1 MGALLLWLLMQMELF
16 QGSSYVYVYGYGYV
30 DWADGENARGDA
42 EAAQKPTARA
52 TIVHRLEE
60 DVPKVVAAFLHTGDS
75 STLTHANCSRRYEL
89 GGLRTSSSSSSSSVS
104 RHSLRPAVE
113 AVGRAASL
121 LNGLQPLGDGQQQRD
136 AVWLGALVRSMLD
149 ADPRIHRAA
158 LALQAEPRLLLQAT
172 RSGGHVAVRN
182 MKESDHEEFRERKR
196 THGGR
201 GRGHEPG
208 EIKWSAPYL
217 ECEHGSFAPHWL
229 LTLSA
234 GIYSPAKD
242 AAVPELRG
250 IVKVD
255 VNLQDED
262 IDQCSSSGWFA
273 GTHRCNL
280 TTMECKPVPGHG
292 FVLDKYKCQ
301 CKRGFY
307 SPRRVA
313 LNGVSK
319 SEQGLYSDDSSD
331 SSARCLP
338 CREGC
343 SFCQD
348 DSPCLAQEDGVLRVA
363 VASFQGLCML
373 LDFISMPV
381 VYHFRRNKRIRAS
394 GLILLEAI
402 LAGAILLYFPVMILY
417 FQPSVFRCVL
427 LRWVRLLGFTTVYG
441 TVILKLYRVLK
452 VFLSRTAQR
461 IPYMTSWRVLRLLAA
476 ILLVVLW
483 FLVAWTSAMCQSTD
497 VHHTLV
503 DVGVTP
509 EGLQFNMCMLDRW
522 DYMMAVAEF
531 LFLLWG
537 VYLCY
542 AVRTVP
548 SAFHEPRYMAV
559 AIYNELLISAI
570 FHIIRFTLAP
580 GLHPDW
586 MLMLFFVHTHLTVT
600 VTLGLLLIPKFVFT
614 ETHMQDDIAT
624 EAYEDELDMGRSGS
638 YLNSSITS
646 AWSEHSLD
654 PEDIRE
660 ELKKLYSQLEV
671 YKRKKM
677 LANNPHLQ
685 KKRSSKKGIGRS
697 LMRRITEIPETR
709 VSRQYSRE
717 DRDGSEHG
725 SNRSTLRRNPFEPS
739 HSGKSREDSLKS
751 RMFSLKRS
759 HSYDHSHDQGEN
771 ANGGPAEKLE
781 NSTTESSLLDTL
793 MGRKSAKKN
802 SEVAKVEPAESAESV
817 PLVCKSASAH
827 NLAADKKPVHL
838 RTSMLQK
845 SLSVI
850 ASARERTLG
859 LAGKTHS
866 VEDASKKGLKARDTR
881 MLSEVDESP
890 ECFPKMI
897 ISQSVEYTKTPSK
910 MGIMKQQ
917 VSGSQP
923 SICSEPGRSR
933 DLYDLSEVCPW
944 EMEDLPT
951 PSEGKSQKH
960 VSIAPSETNT
970 IHGTSYK
977 SGRSQHKQKTSVQS
991 PSNRRR
997 SRDKGSS
1004 KEEECDARREHEGRK
1019 LKSPLKLTAHKA
1031 ETCPWEYEDPAAAKG
1046 LEPERINR
1054 KKSVT
1059 PTDGNPKILLSDL
1072 SKSTGSLLQPPALMV
1087 EICPWDYDQPPSP
1100 SNQEKTSSPTHYSK
1114 RRDSNAKRKGSCSSR
1129 GKGKDKDED
1138 KQRSKSRERRS
1149 SSSKPSEK
1157 RRISQTSDSSQ
1168 VSMTGS
1174 GRRRSSTKELGIT
1187 DSSKH
1192 AEACPWETEVVP
1204 SVISKDKQSS
1214 SRGNHTTSQTPTAA
1228 SAPPAATAAPAA
1240 SKLST
1245 ADVCPWDFEDKSLGN
1260 RA

>member
-1 MGALLLWLLMQMELF
+1 MRALLLWLLMQTELLR
-16 QGSSYVYVYGYGYV
+16 GSSFVYGYGYV

-42 EAAQKPTARA
+42 EAAQRPTTRA
-52 TIVHRLEE
+52 TVAHRLEE

-75 STLTHANCSRRYEL
+75 STLTRANCSRRYEL
-89 GGLRTSSSSSSSSVS
+89 GGLRASSSSVS

-113 AVGRAASL
+113 AVGRAAGL

-149 ADPRIHRAA
+149 ADPRIQRAA

-182 MKESDHEEFRERKR
+182 VKESDHDEFRERKK
-196 THGGR
+196 THGTR

-217 ECEHGSFAPHWL
+217 ECEHGSFVPRWL

-234 GIYSPAKD
+234 GIYSAGTD
-242 AAVPELRG
+242 AAAPELRG
-250 IVKVD
+250 VVKVD

-273 GTHRCNL
+273 GTHRCNV

-319 SEQGLYSDDSSD
+319 SEQGLYSDESLDA
-331 SSARCLP
+331 SARCLP

-343 SFCQD
+343 SFCRD
-348 DSPCLAQEDGVLRVA
+348 DTPCLAQEDGVLRVA

-417 FQPSVFRCVL
+417 FQPSVFRCIL
-427 LRWVRLLGFTTVYG
+427 LRWVRLLGFATVYG

-461 IPYMTSWRVLRLLAA
+461 IPYMTSWHVLRLLAA

-497 VHHTLV
+497 INHALV
-503 DVGVTP
+503 DVGITP

-600 VTLGLLLIPKFVFT
+600 VTLGLLLVPKFLFT
-614 ETHMQDDIAT
+614 GTHMQDDIAT

-660 ELKKLYSQLEV
+660 ELKKLYAQLEV

-697 LMRRITEIPETR
+697 LMRRITEIPET

-739 HSGKSREDSLKS
+739 HGGKSREDSLKS
-751 RMFSLKRS
+751 RVFSLKRS
-759 HSYDHSHDQGEN
+759 HSYDHSHDQVES
-771 ANGGPAEKLE
+771 ANGGPADKLE

-802 SEVAKVEPAESAESV
+802 PEVQKVEPAESAESV

-881 MLSEVDESP
+881 MLSGVDESP

-951 PSEGKSQKH
+951 PSEGKAQKH

-970 IHGTSYK
+970 IHGSSSK
-977 SGRSQHKQKTSVQS
+977 SGRSQHKQRAAVQS

-997 SRDKGSS
+997 SRDKGSTR
-1004 KEEECDARREHEGRK
+1004 EEESDKHEGRK
-1019 LKSPLKLTAHKA
+1019 PKSPLKLTAHKA
-1031 ETCPWEYEDPAAAKG
+1031 DMCPWEYEDPTAKG
-1046 LEPERINR
+1046 TETEMIGR

-1059 PTDGNPKILLSDL
+1059 PTNGNPKILLSDL
-1072 SKSTGSLLQPPALMV
+1072 SRSTGSLLQPPALMV

-1100 SNQEKTSSPTHYSK
+1100 NQEKTSSPTHYSK
-1114 RRDSNAKRKGSCSSR
+1114 RRDSNARRKGSCSSK
-1129 GKGKDKDED
+1129 GKGKDKEED
-1138 KQRSKSRERRS
+1138 KQRSKSREPRS
-1149 SSSKPSEK
+1149 SSSKHSEK

-1168 VSMTGS
+1168 VSVTAS
-1174 GRRRSSTKELGIT
+1174 GRRRSSTKEVGIT
-1187 DSSKH
+1187 DSKR
-1192 AEACPWETEVVP
+1192 AEACPWETECVP
-1204 SVISKDKQSS
+1204 SVTSKDKHSS
-1214 SRGNHTTSQTPTAA
+1214 ARGNHTTSQATTAA
-1228 SAPPAATAAPAA
+1228 AAAAAAA
-1240 SKLST
+1240 SKLNI
-1245 ADVCPWDFEDKSLGN
+1245 ADVCPWDFDDKSLGN
-1260 RA
+1260 HA